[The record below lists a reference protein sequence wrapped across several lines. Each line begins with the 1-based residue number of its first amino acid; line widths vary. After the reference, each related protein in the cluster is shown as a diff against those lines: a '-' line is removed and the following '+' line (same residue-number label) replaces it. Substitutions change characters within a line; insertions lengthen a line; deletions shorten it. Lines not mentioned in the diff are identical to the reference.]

1 VTFIKITNNSDTHS
15 RRENYSEELHVK
27 DVKCRLCMREKLIT
41 PSVNGLINKGEIMKN
56 GQNMQWEN
64 NKANR
69 WQIKKR
75 KSIKETCEMI

>member
-1 VTFIKITNNSDTHS
+1 
-15 RRENYSEELHVK
+15 
-27 DVKCRLCMREKLIT
+27 MREKLIT